1 MSQENV
7 AVVRRAIEAF
17 SRREIDAA
25 VGYAHADVEVDW
37 SRSRGVEA
45 GIYRGRELTAR
56 FWGTFYESFDRIVA
70 TPEELIEH
78 GDYVIVRDRTRMW
91 GRDGIEVEARN
102 VALVTLRDGLIIR
115 WRLCRDMAEARRAVG
130 LEE

>member
-7 AVVRRAIEAF
+7 EIVRRAIEAF
-17 SRREIDAA
+17 NRRDLDARFA
-25 VGYAHADVEVDW
+25 TAHPDVEVDW

-45 GIYRGRELTAR
+45 GIYRGREETRR
-56 FWGTFYESFDRIVA
+56 FWSTFYASFDRIVA
-70 TPEELIEH
+70 VPEELIEH
-78 GDYVIVRDRTRMW
+78 GDYVIVRDRTRLW

-102 VALVTLRDGLIIR
+102 VGLVTVRDGLIVQ
-115 WRLCRDMAEARRAVG
+115 WRLCRDRAEALKAVG